1 MDTDYKK
8 SWNIQL
14 NIQMQ
19 CGDYLL
25 FETKLCDYFSDAS
38 NIVTHVVCVFVCF
51 LNMIKGYNKDIME
64 YVWP

>member
-1 MDTDYKK
+1 
-8 SWNIQL
+8 
-14 NIQMQ
+14 MQ

-64 YVWP
+64 YV